1 MSTFGIS
8 HFIQSCNSGGR
19 LSRLGSKSL
28 FFCQTVFTPE
38 SRKRFAFAV
47 GLMVYFRAFNV
58 SVTCNPEASPVCG
71 KGADHSTASQTQHAS
86 VMPCMALQEAVCT
99 VHSAVPAQSCTSCKA
114 QLQTKP
120 LHVPLD
126 FCCLHTRILI
136 FPLNGDK
143 YSLH

>member
-38 SRKRFAFAV
+38 HRKCFVFAV

-58 SVTCNPEASPVCG
+58 SVTCNPESSPVCG
-71 KGADHSTASQTQHAS
+71 KGADHSTASQAQHTS

-99 VHSAVPAQSCTSCKA
+99 AQCQLRAAPPVKLYFKLIPHVCPWISAISKHAFEAPMEQ
-114 QLQTKP
+114 
-120 LHVPLD
+120 
-126 FCCLHTRILI
+126 I
-136 FPLNGDK
+136 FP
-143 YSLH
+143 